1 MSEDKKDL
9 VFLGD
14 LPDELNPY
22 INYHLVAER
31 KFDEILIQVTTDGI
45 DIPEK
50 QANRLIQNTH
60 RAFIIANKI
69 NNGPISGYEEGIT
82 LRFPKNGMPGLMMGS
97 NAHKELLNEDDDS
110 QAAAVIHEMIHAIE
124 EDIPQYYGVVP
135 IEAVTLATE
144 FMFAGDS
151 RKPFFLH
158 LTEEI
163 IGNIKDKEKRLDS
176 HAIGWKKSLQML
188 SEAMSIEINLM
199 DESAE
204 SVVSKLEKVKN
215 IKESEKIAFVQNF
228 IDQGKKSSS

>member
-9 VFLGD
+9 VFLSD

-22 INYHLVAER
+22 INYYLVAER

-69 NNGPISGYEEGIT
+69 NNGPISGYEKGIT
-82 LRFPKNGMPGLMMGS
+82 LRFPENGMPGLMMDS
-97 NAHKELLNEDDDS
+97 NAHKELLNEDDSS
-110 QAAAVIHEMIHAIE
+110 QTAAVVHEMIHAIE

-135 IEAVTLATE
+135 IEAATLATE
-144 FMFAGDS
+144 FMFAGIS

-158 LTEEI
+158 LTEEV
-163 IGNIKDKEKRLDS
+163 IGNIKDKERIDS
-176 HAIGWKKSLQML
+176 HAIGWKRSLKML
-188 SEAMSIEINLM
+188 SEAMGIEIDLM
-199 DESAE
+199 NENAG